1 MEYQLIILIIS
12 SNNLEVYDEMKKI
25 SQKYLTLFNNK
36 IKFFYLEYRK
46 QENDIEEIDNTLYF
60 NGEESIIPSI
70 YKKTIKGLEYINK
83 YDYKFIM
90 RTNLSSFLNIN
101 NILKFIDLLPKNNCG
116 GGYLCFNDF
125 VSGTGIF
132 MSKDVANI
140 LVNNIDNSEIHDDV
154 LISRIMTNHNITLF
168 NINTYNYNIEY
179 LCNNNYN
186 DNININDNI
195 LYYRIRNDEN
205 RNIDIKYFNFLLNNI
220 YNIEPI
226 IESIAESIIESI
238 IEPVIETSI
247 EPIIEPITEP
257 IIETLIELITETIT
271 EPIIEPITETIT
283 ETIIETTIEPIIET
297 TIETSIEPI
306 IEPTIKTSIEP
317 IIEKP
322 IKLNMNKLLLIKNQI
337 KQKSI
342 IQKIEPIQQSNK
354 QSYEQPKKLMNK
366 NILLF
371 MK

>member
-1 MEYQLIILIIS
+1 MEYELIILIIS

-46 QENDIEEIDNTLYF
+46 QENEIEEFENTLYF

-70 YKKTIKGLEYINK
+70 YKKTIKGLEYINR

-116 GGYLCFNDF
+116 GGYLCFNKI

-140 LVNNIDNSEIHDDV
+140 LINKIYNSQIYDDV
-154 LISRIMTNHNITLF
+154 LISRIMINNNIRLF
-168 NINTYNYNIEY
+168 NINTYNYNIEE
-179 LCNNNYN
+179 LINNDYN
-186 DNININDNI
+186 ENINLNNNI
-195 LYYRIRNDEN
+195 LYYRIRNDKN

-226 IESIAESIIESI
+226 
-238 IEPVIETSI
+238 
-247 EPIIEPITEP
+247 
-257 IIETLIELITETIT
+257 
-271 EPIIEPITETIT
+271 
-283 ETIIETTIEPIIET
+283 
-297 TIETSIEPI
+297 
-306 IEPTIKTSIEP
+306 
-317 IIEKP
+317 EKP

-337 KQKSI
+337 KQ
-342 IQKIEPIQQSNK
+342 QFNK
-354 QSYEQPKKLMNK
+354 QPKKLINK

-371 MK
+371 IK